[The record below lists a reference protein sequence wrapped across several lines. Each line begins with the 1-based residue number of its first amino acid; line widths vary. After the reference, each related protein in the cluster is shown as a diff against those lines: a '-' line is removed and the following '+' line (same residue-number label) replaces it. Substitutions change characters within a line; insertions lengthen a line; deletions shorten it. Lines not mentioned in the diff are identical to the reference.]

1 MIKQLQ
7 IALFLVLSLTVA
19 NAYAQFPYIESFRG
33 ATANGIT
40 FGGAPSAFL
49 TAGGSG
55 YQAGA
60 HTGTPLDANGEGYLR
75 LTNNT
80 KNQKGYI
87 YSNADFPSTEGL
99 SAEFEYYIYGGNGA
113 DGISFFLFDATASPF
128 VIGGFGGSLG
138 YAQINT
144 TNPISPGVS
153 KGYLAIGLDEFGN
166 FSNPTEGRQG
176 GIPGLRPGSV
186 TLRGKGNGPGLTPEN
201 YKFLTTVRTADP
213 VNGVPGF
220 SLVGSSAARQPIA
233 TNQGYRKVYLDM
245 VPNPAGGYNIT
256 VRITRGGS
264 PMITSTVIDNFYYP
278 EPAPATLRYGLASST
293 GNQTNFHEIRNV
305 IIDIYKKD
313 RFVNPTAVN
322 DETTVCQG
330 KTTSINVFANDV
342 SNNDGGIIVTSS
354 IDLDPLTIGIQS
366 TYSVPNKGTF
376 SLDQQGLVRFT
387 PEASFTGLATAN
399 YTVKDSYGKESNVA
413 AISLTYAS
421 PPASVNAG
429 PDKLVNVSAVPAV
442 FTLEAG
448 VPSAGQ
454 GTWTQVSGPNTAV
467 FTNSATN
474 NTTVTELTGGIY
486 IFRWTVKSAGGCEV
500 TDDVQI
506 TINNIPVANDD
517 VYTTSL
523 NTFIALPVLTN
534 DVDANGNTTIDK
546 SSVLIKSQPLHGS
559 LVTDPVTGTV
569 TYRPDD
575 GYSGFDSFVYTIK
588 DNYGAESNTAIVTI
602 AVNLKLA
609 GTADISNTLTNVPV
623 TIPVLDND
631 PLKTGASVTRDID
644 PVNGAITINPNG
656 TVHYVPNN
664 GFSGTDSFTYKLK
677 KDGIESDPIAVTV
690 NVRPV
695 GTPDHASTPVNT
707 PVTIQL
713 KDNDLSKA
721 GTSVVLKTNPLH
733 GSFTADI
740 SGNLVYTPVNGYTGT
755 ETFNYVLR
763 TNDGLESDPISIT
776 ITVNPL
782 KPVAPDISADA
793 VSGRPRKID
802 ITPPACGSIVITSQ
816 PKHGQVTVNPVTAE
830 VLYTADP
837 DYSGPDDFTYIIRDC
852 NGTESDPGKVTLS
865 VKVPARI
872 GLAKALTATTKSLD
886 GSYDL
891 KYVFTIVN
899 FGDVQINNLSLV
911 DDLGAAFPGATI
923 SVRKLTGSGTL
934 AINQSYDGKQ
944 VKEMLLPSSTI
955 QAKSKLLLELEINVK
970 VADGGT
976 FNNTA
981 FTRGLSES
989 DGGETSDQSTNGLN
1003 PDPVTPGDYSP
1014 SIPTPATLI
1023 AQDIFIP
1030 GGFSP
1035 NGDGINDFF
1044 TVENNQGKRINL
1056 EIYNRWAN
1064 RIYRSSDYKNNW
1076 NGKTTEGIYVGN
1088 EVPAGT
1094 YYYIITINGKER
1106 RVGYITIS
1114 R

>member
-7 IALFLVLSLTVA
+7 IALFLVFFFIVA
-19 NAYAQFPYIESFRG
+19 DVSAQFPYIESFRG
-33 ATANGIT
+33 ATATGIT

-55 YQAGA
+55 YEAGA

-87 YSNADFPSTEGL
+87 YSNANFPSTEGL

-186 TLRGKGNGPGLTPEN
+186 TLRGKGNGSGLTPEN

-220 SLVGSSAARQPIA
+220 SLVGSSGARQPIA
-233 TNQGYRKVYLDM
+233 TNQGYRKVYLDL

-264 PMITSTVIDNFYYP
+264 PMVTSTVIDNFYYP
-278 EPAPATLRYGLASST
+278 ETAPATLRYGLASST

-313 RFVNPTAVN
+313 RFVSPTAVN
-322 DETTVCQG
+322 DEAIVCQG

-366 TYSVPNKGTF
+366 TYSVQNKGIF
-376 SLDQQGLVRFT
+376 SLDQQGLVLFT

-421 PPASVNAG
+421 LPVSVNAG
-429 PDKLVNVSAVPAV
+429 PDKLVNVSAVPAA
-442 FTLEAG
+442 FFLEAS

-454 GTWTQVSGPNTAV
+454 GIWTQVSGPNTAV

-474 NTTVTELTGGIY
+474 NTTVTNLTGGIY

-517 VYTTSL
+517 VFTTSL
-523 NTFIALPVLTN
+523 NTFIALPVLIN
-534 DVDANGNTTIDK
+534 DIDANGNTTIDK

-569 TYRPDD
+569 TYRPED

-588 DNYGAESNTAIVTI
+588 DDYGAESNTAIVTI
-602 AVNLKLA
+602 A
-609 GTADISNTLTNVPV
+609 
-623 TIPVLDND
+623 
-631 PLKTGASVTRDID
+631 
-644 PVNGAITINPNG
+644 INSP
-656 TVHYVPNN
+656 
-664 GFSGTDSFTYKLK
+664 
-677 KDGIESDPIAVTV
+677 
-690 NVRPV
+690 
-695 GTPDHASTPVNT
+695 
-707 PVTIQL
+707 
-713 KDNDLSKA
+713 
-721 GTSVVLKTNPLH
+721 
-733 GSFTADI
+733 
-740 SGNLVYTPVNGYTGT
+740 
-755 ETFNYVLR
+755 
-763 TNDGLESDPISIT
+763 
-776 ITVNPL
+776 

-793 VSGRPRKID
+793 ISGRPKKID
-802 ITPPACGSIVITSQ
+802 IIPPACGTIIITSQ
-816 PKHGQVTVNPVTAE
+816 PKHGTVTVNPVTAE

-837 DYSGPDDFTYIIRDC
+837 DYSGADDFTYIIRDC
-852 NGTESDPGKVTLS
+852 NGAESTPGRVNLS
-865 VKVPARI
+865 VKIPARI
-872 GLAKALTATTKSLD
+872 GLAKALTAITKNLD

-899 FGDVQINNLSLV
+899 FGDIQIKNVSLV
-911 DDLGAAFPGATI
+911 DDLGTAFPGASI
-923 SVRKLTGSGTL
+923 IIRKLTGSGTL

-944 VKEMLLPSSTI
+944 IKEMLLPSSMI
-955 QAKSKLLLELEINVK
+955 QAKFKLIVELEVTIGIV
-970 VADGGT
+970 DGGT

-981 FTRGLSES
+981 FTKGLSES
-989 DGGETSDQSTNGLN
+989 DGGETNDQSTNGLN

-1014 SIPTPATLI
+1014 SIPTPAVLT
-1023 AQDIFIP
+1023 AQDIIIP

-1044 TVENNQGKRINL
+1044 TIENSQGKLINL

-1064 RIYRSSDYKNNW
+1064 RIYRSADYKNNW

-1094 YYYIITINGKER
+1094 YYYIIIINGKER
-1106 RVGYITIS
+1106 RVGYLTIS